1 MKEDNISYELYI
13 NDTNQLTCQ
22 TLYFDEKYQVL
33 DIADKL
39 RFFLDN
45 KYDISVDRIEHS
57 GDCRINKGME
67 F

>member
-22 TLYFDEKYQVL
+22 TLYFDEEYQVL

-39 RFFLDN
+39 RFFLDK
-45 KYDISVDRIEHS
+45 KYNILVDKIEHS
-57 GDCRINKGME
+57 GDCKIHEAME